1 MIMKTT
7 LFTILLIVF
16 GLYTSAQDTL
26 KIMQY
31 NLLNYNNYTYYCTAT
46 NNNVTNKDGYL
57 QTIIDYTLPD
67 IFSVNEI
74 EESNTT
80 LDHLLNTVMNSNGRD
95 YYARANRT
103 NYANSDIINAI
114 YYDTCKLVLYS
125 QDVVVGASVL
135 RDINIYNFYFK
146 SNDLA
151 TGGDTAW
158 VTCIVMHLKAGS
170 YTSDEDQ
177 RASEVS
183 LLMNYLNAL
192 NEPGNYLVMGD
203 FNVYSDD
210 EECFQNLI
218 NHPNSNIRF
227 NDPINKTG
235 SWNNNSY
242 YADYHTQSTHSV
254 SNDCAASGGMDDRFD
269 WILASTDIITGG
281 ELVKYVPG
289 SYYALAQDGDH
300 FNSALTSS
308 PTNTLVPSTVLNALY
323 NNSDHLPVIMKLAI
337 AKPVGIEEE
346 LAEFGFFVYRDE
358 SNVLNTQITT
368 VNSGTYYLRVFT
380 ADGRMISQQKIDCLQ
395 GFNEINI
402 EGVKANNQLLLIQ
415 LQSENGAALST
426 KTIY

>member
-1 MIMKTT
+1 MKTT

-16 GLYTSAQDTL
+16 GLYASAQDTL

-31 NLLNYNNYTYYCTAT
+31 NLLNYNNYTSYCTT
-46 NNNVTNKDGYL
+46 SNNNVDNKDGYL
-57 QTIIDYTLPD
+57 TTIIDYTLPD
-67 IFSVNEI
+67 IFTVNEI
-74 EESNTT
+74 NETNVT
-80 LDHLLNTVMNSNGRD
+80 LDRVLNNVMNASGRD

-103 NYANSDIINAI
+103 NYANSDIINAM
-114 YYDTCKLVLYS
+114 YYDTRKLALHS
-125 QDVVVGASVL
+125 QDVVVTPL
-135 RDINIYNFYFK
+135 RDINLYHLYYL

-170 YTSDEDQ
+170 YTEDEDD
-177 RASEVS
+177 RAAEVS

-192 NEPGNYLVMGD
+192 NKPGNYLAMGD

-218 NHPNSNIRF
+218 AHPNANIRF

-281 ELVKYVPG
+281 DLVKYVPG

-300 FNSALTSS
+300 FNSSLISS
-308 PTNTLVPSTVLNALY
+308 PTNTLVPSNVLNALY

-346 LAEFGFFVYRDE
+346 QANFDFFVFRNDNNDL
-358 SNVLNTQITT
+358 SAQVTATQ
-368 VNSGTYYLRVFT
+368 VGRYYLRVFA
-380 ADGRMISQQKIDCLQ
+380 ADGRMISQQKINCTQ
-395 GFNEINI
+395 GFNAINI